1 MKPNEDDQ
9 PMDLTQY
16 LQTEG
21 RRRAAEL
28 AATASRR
35 APEPVRQPQPRS
47 NRQER
52 PPQSLSE
59 FLQAMG
65 LGPRPPQ
72 QAARIKTRRSL

>member
-9 PMDLTQY
+9 QMDLTQY

-28 AATASRR
+28 AANASRR
-35 APEPVRQPQPRS
+35 APETARQSQPRAS
-47 NRQER
+47 QQGR

-65 LGPRPPQ
+65 LAPRPPQ
-72 QAARIKTRRSL
+72 QPARIKTRRPL